1 MDSET
6 GQRLAEMIA
15 TAVVTKLT
23 DKAIDELLE
32 YLKQKEKN
40 SSNQVARQR
49 IKEFSRSGGGLPAC
63 SYYNTDWRKDNDK
76 KSNFINRA

>member
-1 MDSET
+1 MDRET

-32 YLKQKEKN
+32 YLKQKEKTPQN
-40 SSNQVARQR
+40 KVYV
-49 IKEFSRSGGGLPAC
+49 LPE
-63 SYYNTDWRKDNDK
+63 YTPPLILENVY
-76 KSNFINRA
+76 

>member
-23 DKAIDELLE
+23 DKAIEELLD
-32 YLKQKEKN
+32 YLKQK
-40 SSNQVARQR
+40 
-49 IKEFSRSGGGLPAC
+49 
-63 SYYNTDWRKDNDK
+63 DK
-76 KSNFINRA
+76 TPQSKSPDEE

>member
-6 GQRLAEMIA
+6 GQRLAEMIT

-32 YLKQKEKN
+32 YLKQKEKTPQTK
-40 SSNQVARQR
+40 SPD
-49 IKEFSRSGGGLPAC
+49 KE
-63 SYYNTDWRKDNDK
+63 
-76 KSNFINRA
+76 

>member
-23 DKAIDELLE
+23 DKAIDELLG
-32 YLKQKEKN
+32 YLKQKEKTPQTK
-40 SSNQVARQR
+40 SPD
-49 IKEFSRSGGGLPAC
+49 KE
-63 SYYNTDWRKDNDK
+63 
-76 KSNFINRA
+76 

>member
-32 YLKQKEKN
+32 YLKQKEKLLKP
-40 SSNQVARQR
+40 SRQT
-49 IKEFSRSGGGLPAC
+49 KNKGV
-63 SYYNTDWRKDNDK
+63 
-76 KSNFINRA
+76 